1 MAASLGEAGPVALVG
16 LGNMGT
22 AVGER
27 LLDAGAELFVY
38 NRSGGRDEALLAR
51 GASRLGSAA
60 DALQTAAVCVLTL
73 ADDTAV
79 EAVALGSDGVLAG
92 ARPATA
98 LIEMS
103 TISVAASR
111 RVGEAAAGRGVG
123 YLRAPFS
130 GNPTAIRAG
139 KAVIF
144 VSGPADVE
152 TRCDPILR
160 AITPTVHN
168 VGEGEQARVLK
179 LALQIL
185 IAGTTELLSE
195 AVVLGE
201 AAGLDRKALLDVVN
215 QSVVGSPFVE
225 YKSGPLLRDDFSA
238 TFTTAMMMKD
248 VDLVL
253 DLARSVEVELPVTE
267 ELRSLLDAACEGGH
281 ADQDFMA
288 LVLELKERSGART
301 PTRNR

>member
-1 MAASLGEAGPVALVG
+1 MAASLDATGPVALVG

-38 NRSGGRDEALLAR
+38 NRSAGRDEALVAR
-51 GASRLGSAA
+51 GAARLTSAGAALQAA
-60 DALQTAAVCVLTL
+60 DVCILTL
-73 ADDTAV
+73 ADDAAL
-79 EAVALGSDGVLAG
+79 EAVALGGDGVLAA
-92 ARPATA
+92 ARPSTA

-103 TISVAASR
+103 TISVAASK
-111 RVGEAAAGRGVG
+111 RVGEAAADRGVG

-130 GNPTAIRAG
+130 GNPTAIRGG

-144 VSGPADVE
+144 VSGPADVAA
-152 TRCDPILR
+152 RCDPILR

-225 YKSGPLLRDDFSA
+225 YKSEPLLRDDFTA

-253 DLARSVEVELPVTE
+253 DLARSVDVELPVTE

-301 PTRNR
+301 TTRNR

>member
-1 MAASLGEAGPVALVG
+1 MAASLDETGPVALVG

-38 NRSGGRDEALLAR
+38 NRSAGRDEALVAR
-51 GASRLGSAA
+51 GAARLTSAG
-60 DALQTAAVCVLTL
+60 DALQAADVCILTL
-73 ADDTAV
+73 ADDAAV
-79 EAVALGSDGVLAG
+79 EALALGGDGVLAG
-92 ARPATA
+92 ARPSTA

-111 RVGEAAAGRGVG
+111 RVGEAAVDRSVG

-130 GNPTAIRAG
+130 GNPTAIRGG

-144 VSGPADVE
+144 VSGPTDVAA
-152 TRCDPILR
+152 RCYPILR

-225 YKSGPLLRDDFSA
+225 YKSEPLLRDDFTA

-253 DLARSVEVELPVTE
+253 DLARSVDVELPVTE